1 MKDIFLHIEG
11 VKGESADDAHKDDID
26 VLSWEWGMTQSGT
39 THKGTGGGAGKVQV
53 RDLAIIKY
61 VDKATPNLV
70 KACCNGK
77 HFSKA
82 LLTVRKAGEQ
92 PLEYLKIKMEKV
104 LITAVDSGTGV
115 EANGSDEDDRLREK
129 VSLNFAKMEVEY
141 TPQKEDGSGDAAVTI
156 GWDIAA
162 NKEA

>member
-1 MKDIFLHIEG
+1 MKDIFLKVDG
-11 VKGESADDAHKDDID
+11 VKGESADDAHKDEID
-26 VLSWEWGMTQSGT
+26 VLSWDWNLHQSGT

-53 RDLAIIKY
+53 GDLLITKY
-61 VDKATPNLV
+61 VDKATPNLM

-77 HFSKA
+77 HYKEA

-104 LITAVDSGTGV
+104 LITSVNSGGAGG
-115 EANGSDEDDRLREK
+115 ESDEDDRLIER

-141 TPQKEDGSGDAAVTI
+141 TPQKEDGTGDAAVTA